1 MLVGLMIL
9 MLRFLR
15 STSSF
20 AFDVSRKASSS
31 SSFSF
36 SSSSGS
42 GSSSS
47 LSTMLSMEMKL
58 ERMEFP
64 PVQFFSNDHYEVP
77 LPPKHRFPME
87 KYRLV
92 RQTLQHDYERQ
103 SSLVNFH
110 KSPLATVDEL
120 VTTHCPK
127 YVSRVM
133 EGKLTEKEVRKTGFP
148 WSEEH
153 VRRTLSSVGGTI
165 AAMRSLFTLPNSLFA
180 GHLAGGT
187 HHAFFDYGEGF
198 CVFSDIAVATN
209 VALREFPRDV
219 KKVLIID
226 LDVHQGNGNAVLF
239 EGRPEVCTFSLHCVE
254 NYFSTKQV
262 STVDIELPGGSGDEA
277 YLTALGSWLPYL
289 LNHHQPD
296 LTFFQAGVD
305 IHENDKLGKLKVTRE
320 GIQRRNRMVFEELAR
335 RGIKTVVT
343 MGGGYPQ
350 DLSPSSSAFQQVV
363 SCHADVY
370 RECLETYRSYLAE
383 QMREEEQ

>member
-1 MLVGLMIL
+1 MV
-9 MLRFLR
+9 RFLR

-20 AFDVSRKASSS
+20 ALDSRRRASSS
-31 SSFSF
+31 T
-36 SSSSGS
+36 
-42 GSSSS
+42 SSSS
-47 LSTMLSMEMKL
+47 LSTAMAMEMKL
-58 ERMEFP
+58 EGMNFP
-64 PVQFFSNDHYEVP
+64 PVHFFSNDHYEVP

-92 RQTLQHDYERQ
+92 RQSLQHDYERE
-103 SSLVNFH
+103 SSLVTFH
-110 KSPLATVDEL
+110 KSPLATFDEL

-127 YVSRVM
+127 YVSRVI

-153 VRRTLSSVGGTI
+153 VRRTLSSVGGTV

-187 HHAFFDYGEGF
+187 HHAFYDYGEGF

-209 VALREFPRDV
+209 VALKEFPHDV

-239 EGRPEVCTFSLHCVE
+239 EGHPEVCTFSLHCVE

-262 STVDIELPGGSGDEA
+262 STLDIELPGGSGDEA
-277 YLTALGSWLPYL
+277 YLAALGSWLPYL

-296 LTFFQAGVD
+296 LAFFQAGVD
-305 IHENDKLGKLKVTRE
+305 IHEEDKLGKLKVTRE
-320 GIQRRNRMVFEELAR
+320 GIRRRNHMVFEELAK

-350 DLSPSSSAFQQVV
+350 DLSPSSSAFRQVV

-370 RECLETYRSYLAE
+370 RECLESYRSYLA
-383 QMREEEQ
+383 QRMREEEE